1 MTAKKSRFGLSG
13 ITARLGDYNGRRKEE
28 FFQEDWRCSQQSR
41 RKRSSCQSRRR
52 CSRQTAAEAKAKVEA
67 EAAKLKAEAETK
79 KQDLLEAQE
88 RYAREA
94 EARKAEFEARKAA
107 EEEAKKTQSWPPTLS
122 VRRKP
127 SHIALKHYGHAT
139 PPYYKLIYEFNKDV
153 IGDNINIIVPGQ
165 ELRIPVL
172 PEELK

>member
-1 MTAKKSRFGLSG
+1 MAEEKKSLFKKIGDALSN
-13 ITARLGDYNGRRKEE
+13 RDEKEAAAKAAVE
-28 FFQEDWRCSQQSR
+28 
-41 RKRSSCQSRRR
+41 
-52 CSRQTAAEAKAKVEA
+52 AEAKAEA
-67 EAAKLKAEAETK
+67 ETTNLKAEAEAKAAAEAEAK

-107 EEEAKKTQSWPPTLS
+107 EEEARKNAILATHTVKSGETL
-122 VRRKP
+122 
-127 SHIALKHYGHAT
+127 SHIALQHYGHAT

-153 IGDNINIIVPGQ
+153 IGENINIIIPGQ

>member
-1 MTAKKSRFGLSG
+1 MAEEKKSFFKKIGDALSNRDEKEAAAK
-13 ITARLGDYNGRRKEE
+13 TAADAAAKA
-28 FFQEDWRCSQQSR
+28 
-41 RKRSSCQSRRR
+41 
-52 CSRQTAAEAKAKVEA
+52 AAEAKAKVEA
-67 EAAKLKAEAETK
+67 EAAKLKAEAE
-79 KQDLLEAQE
+79 
-88 RYAREA
+88 
-94 EARKAEFEARKAA
+94 
-107 EEEAKKTQSWPPTLS
+107 AKKNAILATHVVASGETL
-122 VRRKP
+122 

>member
-1 MTAKKSRFGLSG
+1 MAEEKKSFFKKIGDALSN
-13 ITARLGDYNGRRKEE
+13 RDEKEAAVKAAA
-28 FFQEDWRCSQQSR
+28 DAAA
-41 RKRSSCQSRRR
+41 K
-52 CSRQTAAEAKAKVEA
+52 TAAEAKAKVEA
-67 EAAKLKAEAETK
+67 EAAKLKAEAEAK

-107 EEEAKKTQSWPPTLS
+107 EEEAKKNAILATHVVASGETL
-122 VRRKP
+122 